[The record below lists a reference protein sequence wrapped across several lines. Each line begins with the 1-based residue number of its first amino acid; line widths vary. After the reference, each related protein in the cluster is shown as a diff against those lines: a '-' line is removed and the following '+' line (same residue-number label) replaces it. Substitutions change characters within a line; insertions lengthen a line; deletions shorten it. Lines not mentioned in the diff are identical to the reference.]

1 MRCLKLFD
9 YSNLIVEAM
18 KYIDE
23 KIETL
28 NPNSV
33 NKSRLHS
40 KVNIEI
46 VTSIKEIALL
56 ERTDAYKAID
66 NIYNTQLLEEL
77 SRHI

>member
-1 MRCLKLFD
+1 MFD

-40 KVNIEI
+40 KVNMEI
-46 VTSIKEIALL
+46 VASIKEIALL
-56 ERTDAYKAID
+56 EHTDAYKAID
-66 NIYNTQLLEEL
+66 NIYTTQLLEEL
-77 SRHI
+77 SRPI

>member
-1 MRCLKLFD
+1 MFD
-9 YSNLIVEAM
+9 YSSLIVEAM

-23 KIETL
+23 KIESL

-33 NKSRLHS
+33 NKSRLQR
-40 KVNIEI
+40 KVNIQI
-46 VTSIKEIALL
+46 VANIKKIALL
-56 ERTDAYKAID
+56 KHTDAYKAID